1 MNVSAKTGQLP
12 GPLTTVL
19 AIAKC
24 CHPIPCLAVSLF
36 AGMFAY
42 SSGLP
47 LDRALWIL
55 LAVLLHQLSV
65 GFSNDWL
72 DFAVDKAA
80 RRTDKPTVSGLVDVA
95 LIKWL
100 SLSSAALALVVTL
113 GLGFWALAVMVFLL
127 LVGWAYNLGMKS
139 NWTSVIPYILGFGS
153 IPLYVGV
160 AATDLYVGVAATD
173 PFLVPPWTVLVA
185 ALLGISAHFAN
196 VLPDMLE
203 DNLTGVNALPHIL
216 GQRISAF
223 VIGCTALLATVIVIT
238 QSTKVSFELAASG
251 LAVVI
256 LLVTV
261 ASILSL
267 KPKPPRIVF
276 PLLMITALVNVV
288 LLFLGSDKF

>member
-1 MNVSAKTGQLP
+1 MSSSAKTRQGQLP
-12 GPLTTVL
+12 VPLTKIL
-19 AIAKC
+19 ATAKA
-24 CHPIPCLAVSLF
+24 CHPIPCLAVALF
-36 AGMFAY
+36 AGMFAHG
-42 SSGLP
+42 SGLP
-47 LDRALWIL
+47 LDRALWIF

-100 SLSSAALALVVTL
+100 SLSSAALALVATL
-113 GLGFWALAVMVFLL
+113 GLGFWAMLMMLLML

-160 AATDLYVGVAATD
+160 AATD

-185 ALLGISAHFAN
+185 ALLGVSAHFAN

-203 DNLTGVNALPHIL
+203 DKLTGVNALPHIL
-216 GQRISAF
+216 GQRISVL
-223 VIGCTALLATVIVIT
+223 VIAGTALLATSIVIT
-238 QSTKVSFELAASG
+238 QSTKLAPELSVSG

-256 LLVTV
+256 LLVTA

-276 PLLMITALVNVV
+276 PLLMMTALVNVV
-288 LLFLGSDKF
+288 LLFLGSNKF

>member
-12 GPLTTVL
+12 GPLTKVL
-19 AIAKC
+19 AIAKS

-47 LDRALWIL
+47 LDRALWIF

-113 GLGFWALAVMVFLL
+113 GLGFWAFAVMVFLL

-139 NWTSVIPYILGFGS
+139 NWTSVIPYILGFGC

-160 AATDLYVGVAATD
+160 AETD

-223 VIGCTALLATVIVIT
+223 VIGCTALLATVIVIN
-238 QSTKVSFELAASG
+238 QSIKISFELAASG

-267 KPKPPRIVF
+267 KPNPPRIVF

-288 LLFLGSDKF
+288 LLFLGSNKF